1 MMAQMS
7 RKVIPF
13 HISIGPYTS
22 GESYPVRATFER
34 VERLSELQ
42 LPELVLDATAD
53 LLETGELALDDAA
66 VFGRALGRALFTP
79 PLRELLLQSVKLAAR
94 VGGRLQ
100 LQLQIAP
107 PELAPLPWE
116 LMTIGLARPWSPAL
130 HDDYA
135 LVRVSRGARPAAPA
149 VVVGPL
155 RILAVAAPGEEL
167 QLDALEVALAGQV
180 RAGRIELR
188 LLRDATPATLDGA
201 LLSEPVHVLHCA
213 APVALSERGAPRLML
228 RRGMETF
235 DLLDLLSGA
244 GDLRLVTLAGPQGD
258 AGRVGM
264 ALPALASLL
273 AADLP
278 ATLAFGGPLPAR
290 LSARFAAACYA
301 ELAAGAPVDL
311 AAAAGRRAL
320 AETSGGRGWGLAQ
333 LRLAPGGEHL
343 FAFRGRTRT
352 RSTHIARAL
361 AIAGAGVA
369 LAAAILLGA
378 RVLGSGYSLV
388 SSQALPAATLPTPS
402 LPAATLATPTPT
414 SSSLLKSLFG
424 AAPTPIAPTVTQPPT
439 PVPNPEPASYATYM
453 TGPDDTLEGIAE
465 RMGSNAEAIAA
476 LNHLDPKAPLR
487 ADLPLVIPVY
497 LPGEAGAGGLVIR
510 RGNPAEPKVALTFD
524 IEIDEATLY
533 SILDILRARG
543 LHGTFFV
550 TGRWV
555 MAYPNAARAIVSQG
569 HEISNHSLTHPY
581 FNRIGLDGAAAE
593 LSKTEKLIVEA
604 TGVSSRPYFR
614 FPYGEYTAD
623 TVAIV
628 ARQGYVAY
636 HWSADDAAISGWLDW
651 AAQHKAEA
659 QGGILLMH
667 GRASTIAALPGW
679 LDRLAAM
686 GLQPTTL
693 GDTLR

>member
-1 MMAQMS
+1 
-7 RKVIPF
+7 
-13 HISIGPYTS
+13 
-22 GESYPVRATFER
+22 
-34 VERLSELQ
+34 
-42 LPELVLDATAD
+42 
-53 LLETGELALDDAA
+53 
-66 VFGRALGRALFTP
+66 
-79 PLRELLLQSVKLAAR
+79 
-94 VGGRLQ
+94 
-100 LQLQIAP
+100 
-107 PELAPLPWE
+107 
-116 LMTIGLARPWSPAL
+116 
-130 HDDYA
+130 
-135 LVRVSRGARPAAPA
+135 
-149 VVVGPL
+149 
-155 RILAVAAPGEEL
+155 
-167 QLDALEVALAGQV
+167 
-180 RAGRIELR
+180 
-188 LLRDATPATLDGA
+188 
-201 LLSEPVHVLHCA
+201 
-213 APVALSERGAPRLML
+213 
-228 RRGMETF
+228 
-235 DLLDLLSGA
+235 
-244 GDLRLVTLAGPQGD
+244 
-258 AGRVGM
+258 M

-320 AETSGGRGWGLAQ
+320 AETAGGRGWGLAQ
-333 LRLAPGGEHL
+333 LRLAPGGEQL
-343 FAFRGRTRT
+343 FALRGRTHT
-352 RSTHIARAL
+352 RSTHIVRAL

-402 LPAATLATPTPT
+402 LPAANQPTPTPT

-424 AAPTPIAPTVTQPPT
+424 GAATSIVPTLPPVSTPIPD
-439 PVPNPEPASYATYM
+439 PASYATFM
-453 TGPDDTLEGIAE
+453 TGPDDTLESIAE

-497 LPGEAGAGGLVIR
+497 QPGEAGAGGMVIR

-533 SILDILRARG
+533 SILDILRAHG

-555 MAYPNAARAIVSQG
+555 MAYPNAARAIVAQG

-593 LSKTEKLIVEA
+593 LSQTEKLIVET
-604 TGVSSRPYFR
+604 TGVTSRPYFR
-614 FPYGEYTAD
+614 FPYGVYTAD

-628 ARQGYVAY
+628 ARAGYVAY

-651 AAQHKAEA
+651 ATQHKAEA

-667 GRASTIAALPGW
+667 GRPSTIAALPGW
-679 LDRLAAM
+679 LDRLAAI

>member
-1 MMAQMS
+1 MS

-22 GESYPVRATFER
+22 GETYPVRASFER
-34 VERLSELQ
+34 AEILTELQ
-42 LPELVLDATAD
+42 LPDPVLDATAD
-53 LLETGELALDDAA
+53 LLELGELRLDDAA
-66 VFGRALGRALFTP
+66 VFGRALGRALLTP
-79 PLRELLLQSVKLAAR
+79 PLRELLLQSVKAAR
-94 VGGRLQ
+94 AVGRLQ

-116 LMTIGLARPWSPAL
+116 LVTIGLARPWSPAL

-135 LVRVSRGARPAAPA
+135 LVRVSRAARPAAPA

-155 RILAVAAPGEEL
+155 HILAVAAPGEEL
-167 QLDALEVALAGQV
+167 QLDALEVALVNEV

-188 LLRDATPATLDGA
+188 LLRDATPATLESA
-201 LLSEPVHVLHCA
+201 LISDPVHVLHCA

-228 RRGMETF
+228 RRGMEMF
-235 DLLDLLSGA
+235 DLLDLA
-244 GDLRLVTLAGPQGD
+244 ACAEDLRLVTVAGPQGD
-258 AGRVGM
+258 AASVGV
-264 ALPALASLL
+264 LVPALAALL

-278 ATLAFGGPLPAR
+278 ATIGFGGPLPAR
-290 LSARFAAACYA
+290 LSARFAAACYGQ
-301 ELAAGAPVDL
+301 LAAGAPVDL

-320 AETSGGRGWGLAQ
+320 AETNGGRGWGLAQ
-333 LRLAPGGEHL
+333 LRLAPGGEQL
-343 FAFRGRTRT
+343 FVFRGHR
-352 RSTHIARAL
+352 RSRAAGSARPL
-361 AIAGAGVA
+361 IIAGASVA
-369 LAAAILLGA
+369 LAGAVVLGA
-378 RVLGSGYSLV
+378 RTIGSRQSVGSM
-388 SSQALPAATLPTPS
+388 QALPAAS
-402 LPAATLATPTPT
+402 LATPPLPTVQAATSTPT
-414 SSSLLKSLFG
+414 ASGLLKSLFG
-424 AAPTPIAPTVTQPPT
+424 AASIPPT
-439 PVPNPEPASYATYM
+439 PTSPPRPAPIPEPASYATFM
-453 TGPDDTLEGIAE
+453 TGPNDTLESVAQ
-465 RMGSNAEAIAA
+465 RMGSNAAAIAG

-497 LPGEAGAGGLVIR
+497 QPGEASAGGMVIR

-555 MAYPNAARAIVSQG
+555 MAFPNAARAIVGEG

-581 FNRIGLDGAAAE
+581 FTRIGLDGAAAE
-593 LSKTEKLIVEA
+593 LNKTEKVIIET
-604 TGVSSRPYFR
+604 TGVTSRPYFR

-623 TVAIV
+623 TVAIA
-628 ARQGYVAY
+628 ARAGYVAY
-636 HWSADDAAISGWLDW
+636 HWSADDGAISGWLDW
-651 AAQHKAEA
+651 ATQHKADA

-667 GRASTIAALPGW
+667 GRPSTVAALPGW

-686 GLQPTTL
+686 GLQATTL
-693 GDTLR
+693 SDTLR

>member
-1 MMAQMS
+1 MMLQMS

-22 GESYPVRATFER
+22 GESYPVRATFQRAET
-34 VERLSELQ
+34 LSELQ
-42 LPELVLDATAD
+42 LPELVLDGTAD
-53 LLETGELALDDAA
+53 LLETGDLALDDA
-66 VFGRALGRALFTP
+66 VMFGRALGRALFTP
-79 PLRELLLQSVKLAAR
+79 PLRDLLLQSVKTAAR
-94 VGGRLQ
+94 LGERLQ
-100 LQLQIAP
+100 IQLQIAP

-135 LVRVSRGARPAAPA
+135 LVRVSRGARAAAPA
-149 VVVGPL
+149 AVIGPL
-155 RILAVAAPGEEL
+155 CILAVAAPGEEL
-167 QLDALEVALAGQV
+167 QLDALEVALAGEV
-180 RAGRIELR
+180 RAGRVELR
-188 LLRDATPATLDGA
+188 LLRDATPATLEGA

-213 APVALSERGAPRLML
+213 AAVALSERGAPRLML

-235 DLLDLLSGA
+235 DLLDLLGGA

-301 ELAAGAPVDL
+301 ELAAGSPVDL

-320 AETSGGRGWGLAQ
+320 AETAGGRGWGLAQ
-333 LRLAPGGEHL
+333 LRLASGGEQL

-402 LPAATLATPTPT
+402 LPAANQPTPTPT

-424 AAPTPIAPTVTQPPT
+424 GAATSIVPTLPPVSTPIPD
-439 PVPNPEPASYATYM
+439 PASYATFM

-497 LPGEAGAGGLVIR
+497 QPGEAGAGGMVIR

-533 SILDILRARG
+533 SILDILRAHG

-555 MAYPNAARAIVSQG
+555 MAYPNAARAIVAQG

-593 LSKTEKLIVEA
+593 LRQTEKLIVET
-604 TGVSSRPYFR
+604 TGVTSRPYFR

-628 ARQGYVAY
+628 ARAGYVAY

-651 AAQHKAEA
+651 ATQHKADA

-667 GRASTIAALPGW
+667 GRPSTIAALPGW
-679 LDRLAAM
+679 LDRLAAI